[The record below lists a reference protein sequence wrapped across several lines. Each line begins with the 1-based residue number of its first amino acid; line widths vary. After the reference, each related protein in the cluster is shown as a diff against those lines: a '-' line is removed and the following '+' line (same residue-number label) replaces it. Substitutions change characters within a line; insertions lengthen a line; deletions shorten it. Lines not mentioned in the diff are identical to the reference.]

1 MNEIDRTRRRLLLGA
16 AVTPIALAA
25 CGGGKGETSA
35 GEAAP
40 AASTPAAP
48 PATTTPVAPPATT
61 TPAPTPP
68 EPPPATSTPVAAVAG
83 KYRFQQPLLFQRA
96 HQKWLPMKY
105 TNSRGELVVLPSL
118 DFHFGGYAA
127 TGTSGAMKAGSTPEV
142 LCWLSKWRWRNT
154 GGDWLDASLVSQGT
168 TAWATSATLAG
179 GTPAGEIELDV
190 GALVRHADER
200 KRWYAMFVIVEGSG
214 TIAMVG
220 PCNVAAS
227 KSVLEI
233 VRAGQTET
241 RDLWYACS
249 LRGSTSATDAQDD
262 LLSVGSN
269 NKLALE
275 FFRPG
280 DQSTSASSAKLR
292 LRHAG
297 VTGGSVRLKIM
308 LVDPDLPDI
317 TSVQTGIATSYLLD
331 AGIFAHPDVAAAMRV
346 TDTTQLADIANTAYL
361 GSYNKPWTGVPMLTQ
376 QQEAYFDPAFWGTPG
391 QGHLANVPA
400 PTAAQKAMLLPHRNI
415 TPEGTRLQGAAWRS
429 SAVGDSIRVVSGTE
443 LQARGLPVLAPGLG
457 AFEMTYHGCRIGN
470 GQAGANSLTTGG
482 PLADG
487 TAGND
492 LEMYF
497 KPEHLGRVID
507 GYMRM
512 YVMLGEGWEP
522 KDSDMQWVW
531 LDPKAGEN
539 AGKYPEE
546 AGYTPQTVPW
556 RVQDWTGKFPGGIQ
570 QVTSGGIPVPGYKY
584 PTRLDPNGNADTTPV
599 VLSAGGGYSNSS
611 GLYGYQGRWMFSQGF
626 YKENFQG
633 PARDGAI
640 LGIELYDFGNQSAA
654 TSSAIPSQA
663 HISSWDFNWQSYA
676 GHRGGM
682 GFLYTRRWY
691 CVEMRWKMNSV
702 KLPYAE
708 PAPGT
713 HYLESGFEVDG
724 HIEWWIDGVKCA
736 QTPAFAHRSSRM
748 LDWMYQVA
756 RGVPFDTDPAS
767 PARLRPVTNVPPEVY
782 MGATSAVLQTYYGGR
797 AANPRDKKVL
807 INGVVVTSGR
817 YIGPMAGVSRD
828 NGGLG

>member
-154 GGDWLDASLVSQGT
+154 GGDWLDASLVSQ
-168 TAWATSATLAG
+168 
-179 GTPAGEIELDV
+179 
-190 GALVRHADER
+190 
-200 KRWYAMFVIVEGSG
+200 
-214 TIAMVG
+214 
-220 PCNVAAS
+220 
-227 KSVLEI
+227 
-233 VRAGQTET
+233 
-241 RDLWYACS
+241 
-249 LRGSTSATDAQDD
+249 
-262 LLSVGSN
+262 
-269 NKLALE
+269 
-275 FFRPG
+275 
-280 DQSTSASSAKLR
+280 
-292 LRHAG
+292 
-297 VTGGSVRLKIM
+297 
-308 LVDPDLPDI
+308 
-317 TSVQTGIATSYLLD
+317 
-331 AGIFAHPDVAAAMRV
+331 
-346 TDTTQLADIANTAYL
+346 
-361 GSYNKPWTGVPMLTQ
+361 
-376 QQEAYFDPAFWGTPG
+376 GTPG